1 MQMDRATTL
10 RMPIY
15 ERTWMV
21 ERMIEQRE
29 KENAEVNKARSKK

>member
-1 MQMDRATTL
+1 MDRNTIL

-15 ERTWMV
+15 ERNWMV

-29 KENAEVNKARSKK
+29 KENEAIEKAKKK

>member
-1 MQMDRATTL
+1 MDRETTL

-21 ERMIEQRE
+21 ERMIDQRE
-29 KENAEVNKARSKK
+29 KENAEVNKARNKK

>member
-1 MQMDRATTL
+1 MDRGTTL

-21 ERMIEQRE
+21 ERMIDQRE
-29 KENAEVNKARSKK
+29 KENAEVNKARNKK

>member
-1 MQMDRATTL
+1 MHMDRNTIL

-21 ERMIEQRE
+21 ERMIDQRE
-29 KENAEVNKARSKK
+29 KENAAVEQAKKK